1 MAAAVV
7 VRMSSMS
14 GLLVATTSQLAMSK
28 NSGDGVCVEHASCGE
43 RYSGIGHIQ
52 QTCLLQ
58 SFEFLSVVIDNVAPE
73 RILIP
78 LTVDLQRGQLASG
91 MQQLEIA

>member
-7 VRMSSMS
+7 VRVYS
-14 GLLVATTSQLAMSK
+14 LRCQLVATTSQLAMSK

-43 RYSGIGHIQ
+43 RYCGIGHIQ
-52 QTCLLQ
+52 QTCSLQ
-58 SFEFLSVVIDNVAPE
+58 SFEFLNVVIDNVAPE
-73 RILIP
+73 RILIT

-91 MQQLEIA
+91 MKQLEIA